1 MISVDQWFSACS
13 LPSGNLWIIPERS
26 VKIEESPSWLQL
38 LQFITHLQWKYFTT
52 LKIREVANPFLDI
65 YLPLA
70 WDIIDL
76 FQKATDNYEGFAYVK
91 QQMVYSG

>member
-1 MISVDQWFSACS
+1 METFYNFENQV
-13 LPSGNLWIIPERS
+13 
-26 VKIEESPSWLQL
+26 
-38 LQFITHLQWKYFTT
+38 T
-52 LKIREVANPFLDI
+52 NPFLAI

>member
-1 MISVDQWFSACS
+1 MISVYQWFSTCG
-13 LPSGNLWIIPERS
+13 LPSGNIWIIPELP

-38 LQFITHLQWKYFTT
+38 LKFTTHLQWKRFTT
-52 LKIREVANPFLDI
+52 WKIRKVTNPFLDI

-76 FQKATDNYEGFAYVK
+76 FQKATDNYKGFAYVK